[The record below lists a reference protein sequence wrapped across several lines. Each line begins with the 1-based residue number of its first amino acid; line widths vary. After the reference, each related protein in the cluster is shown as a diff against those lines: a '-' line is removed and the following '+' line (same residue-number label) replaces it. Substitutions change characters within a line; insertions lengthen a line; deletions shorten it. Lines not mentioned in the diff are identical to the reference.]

1 MNKQRQYPSRKE
13 IIKILDYNGDNGLFY
28 WKHRPREMFTSDR
41 SFGTWNTKYA
51 GKLAGFVNSVGL
63 PMIQIGKTSYKQSRI
78 AYAYVNGD
86 IDNGDVDHINR
97 DVKDNRIC
105 NLRYVTHSE
114 NGRNRR
120 VFKNNKTGITG
131 VGFHKNLRQWQ
142 SHIKINKKSIHL
154 GYYDVF
160 RDAVVARKLAE
171 EKYGFT
177 LLNKNSSANQFLGG

>member
-1 MNKQRQYPSRKE
+1 M
-13 IIKILDYNGDNGLFY
+13 
-28 WKHRPREMFTSDR
+28 
-41 SFGTWNTKYA
+41 WNTKYA

-63 PMIQIGKTSYKQSRI
+63 PMIQIGRTSYKQSRI

-86 IDNGDVDHINR
+86 IGNGDVDHINR

-142 SHIKINKKSIHL
+142 SHIRINKNVKKLSDLVERNIRNL
-154 GYYDVF
+154 
-160 RDAVVARKLAE
+160 AKLAE
-171 EKYGFT
+171 MPFPDYSPVFYQHQSGI
-177 LLNKNSSANQFLGG
+177 